1 MTWNEGGG
9 GVRAQRRPWTIDIR
23 RRRLDWD
30 QIIISFR
37 LMLCNQRIV
46 SREISVIDQAH
57 ESLNWHNL
65 TWCDTQ
71 SRDQYPE
78 SSGQLWKLA
87 SFLILWMNVPT
98 YLRPQV
104 WTHRGGM
111 TPRPR
116 CYPSTAPRPGL
127 WLCRKTLN
135 LNVNNANQDG
145 DGKIALVY
153 QNAKGKMWWLKE
165 N

>member
-9 GVRAQRRPWTIDIR
+9 GVRALRRPWTIDIR
-23 RRRLDWD
+23 QRRLRWD
-30 QIIISFR
+30 HIISFR
-37 LMLCNQRIV
+37 PMLRNQRKV
-46 SREISVIDQAH
+46 SREIRMIDQAH

-65 TWCDTQ
+65 TWCDTH
-71 SRDQYPE
+71 RDQYPE

-87 SFLILWMNVPT
+87 SFLILWMNGPT
-98 YLRPQV
+98 YLQPQV
-104 WTHRGGM
+104 WTHRGGR

-116 CYPSTAPRPGL
+116 CCPNTAPHPGL

-145 DGKIALVY
+145 DDGKIALVY
-153 QNAKGKMWWLKE
+153 RNAKGKVWWLKE